1 MSIFDD
7 WMNAL
12 SKPPD
17 DSSLTKELDRWK
29 QINESLER
37 GDYIKQIPFE
47 ESGIGKQLAELQ
59 KLREDFDQY
68 RANYV
73 ADKASNEERRKRE
86 RRGDRIFAI
95 FAGAISGIIGSAIG
109 GLAVYYWPVIVSL
122 FTNLFQKLPP
132 H

>member
-37 GDYIKQIPFE
+37 GDCIKQIPFE

-109 GLAVYYWPVIVSL
+109 GLAVYYWPVIVSI

>member
-37 GDYIKQIPFE
+37 GDYI
-47 ESGIGKQLAELQ
+47 
-59 KLREDFDQY
+59 
-68 RANYV
+68 
-73 ADKASNEERRKRE
+73 
-86 RRGDRIFAI
+86 
-95 FAGAISGIIGSAIG
+95 SAIG
-109 GLAVYYWPVIVSL
+109 PKDSPITHMEQTLEAINEKLEIEHQARLDAEEREKKQTKQQERTDCIRFWITFAVTLIGSLAAVGGLIATIVLS
-122 FTNLFQKLPP
+122 
-132 H
+132 